1 MKRLVL
7 FSLMQLFAFSM
18 FAQTLENPQELPIG
32 EVTVESESTY
42 FKYTAPEDKNV
53 FLQITTSGWS
63 TSVTV
68 TEDGTEETMID
79 GASYNGSTLYPVDKG
94 ETVMVWAST
103 WDGAGTFNTAVI
115 ENTTVGGGLTCDDA
129 VQGTQEPFF
138 IPAPFNWDTYE
149 SLPGYTTFTVPEG
162 SESGLLEMTF
172 YSYPSSITLFESCE
186 DTVGVT
192 VEITKGDDYKNI
204 ASAVVEPGKTY
215 IIQTTA
221 YAPLM
226 GSFRFFVPEAGY
238 SCAMP
243 LEGKVGE
250 NTLPAA
256 AGRYWYE
263 VTMDKA
269 GALVVASEASLEMG
283 YTRIYNSCED
293 YQPTATA
300 GYLQGRRVFAEA
312 GTYFVYI
319 EKATATDNAE
329 TFTISVED
337 LKPYDAIE
345 TAETLTSGDYT
356 TPLHNG
362 VYYYKVKTPEG
373 DGSFFIDITPGKE
386 FSNYNTR
393 MRIYPTSTMSVWEG
407 GQEDVSIHLVAEAN
421 AEYILEWYCEESSNN
436 IPFNVNIYAIQ
447 KGQTINDPLT
457 AVAGQNELAKATEMF
472 YTYTATQSGWLLIDT
487 DPDIEV
493 SFPKGTSQWDG
504 SHSCIQTGTIRKIE
518 VEKDMQYY
526 IKFANIAEAT
536 TFDLSEAEF
545 QQGESS
551 TNPFIIAEDGVGNI
565 PAAAGTT
572 YYKYVA
578 AKDGM
583 MEVTVNALSEYV
595 QSTGMY
601 TQVSL
606 TIDGTY
612 YNVASNTDGTYSGTY
627 PVNKDSEVIVKVL
640 LPSAQ
645 EDKTVNIS
653 VRDLLPGESSA
664 LPIVLEHNG
673 EEFEY
678 TFPEIRNRLNAKWYS
693 IQLNPGTFSITTT
706 QNYFSMDL
714 YKAGDTKTSLASATT
729 DWNANPIVYS
739 LTFEVAEAGEY
750 LLCLSYDY
758 GEFDAAIGGTALQ
771 AAAPLGPIGSIDEL
785 SNSKAYT
792 IVNKRTAWGVD
803 DTHMKTIYD
812 LGLAADATDGKQQ
825 FALLT
830 NNKGKSYYMYN
841 VGKSKFVGK
850 GGVLSD
856 TPVDMISFKNGNADS
871 TFVLFFDGN
880 NYLNAGGSNNTC
892 IDGWSTADDGNS
904 NYLTPVANF
913 DATAALALIAE
924 AEKDLVFGVTS
935 LDELSNNK
943 AYYVRNSRG
952 AWAYDPAYTVKEEVV
967 GANMLVATGTA
978 GVATDLAD
986 ANKQF
991 AFLKSAKGNYY
1002 LYSVAAQ
1009 KFAVLS
1015 EKGVALSE
1023 TPDTITY
1030 FLQGA
1035 GESKYPWVVALGD
1048 HQIGISH
1055 NYTEQG
1061 GLISFY
1067 NDLGDAGNTVEI
1079 FEAADFDA
1087 TAALAIIEAY
1097 ENPAVPATTVEV
1109 NPAPGHYDVLPD
1121 SIVLTFSA
1129 NIEALEFGILRT
1141 ETAGMRGYTLTEEDY
1156 TIADTVLTLTLPE
1169 ELLAYNAQAM
1179 LMLQVKDVNGNYV
1192 TYGEG
1197 EDYITLEYTAPVVA
1211 NILSCVAIT
1220 PEAGSEVNEL
1230 STFTLTFANP
1240 KSSFDFVGGV
1250 DKTKAIVL
1258 KNAEGEVVA
1267 NGTASVDTE
1276 AYGMDVVVTL
1286 DKAVTDAGTYTL
1298 VVPEATVFNSSFD
1311 PEAADHGIEWGA
1323 IYNPEFTATFTVDG
1337 SLTGIEAII
1346 GNATSVKVYDLKGRL
1361 VGNSVKDLKKG
1372 VYVINGKKVM
1382 VK

>member
-18 FAQTLENPQELPIG
+18 FAQTLENPLELPIG
-32 EVTVESESTY
+32 EVSVESESTY

-53 FLQITTSGWS
+53 FLQVTTPGWS
-63 TSVTV
+63 ISATV
-68 TEDGTEETMID
+68 SEDGSDETMID
-79 GASYNGSTLYPVDKG
+79 GASYNGSTLYPIDKG
-94 ETVMVWAST
+94 QTVMVFVYT
-103 WDGAGTFNTAVI
+103 WQGAGTLTTAVI

-138 IPAPFNWDTYE
+138 IPAPFDWENSKT
-149 SLPGYTTFTVPEG
+149 SPGYTTFTVPEG
-162 SESGLLEMTF
+162 SENGLLEMTF
-172 YSYPSSITLFESCE
+172 YSYPSTIALFEGCD
-186 DTVGVT
+186 DTEGVS
-192 VEITKGDDYKNI
+192 VEITDGDDYKYI
-204 ASAVVEPGKTY
+204 ATAVVEPGKTY

-221 YAPLM
+221 YSPMM

-238 SCAMP
+238 SCSMP

-263 VTMDKA
+263 VTMEKA
-269 GALVVASEASLEMG
+269 GALVVASEASLEG
-283 YTRIYNSCED
+283 GFTRIYNSCED
-293 YQPTATA
+293 YQPAATA
-300 GYLQGRRVFAEA
+300 GYLQARRVFAEA

-337 LKPYDAIE
+337 LKAYDDIE
-345 TAETLTSGDYT
+345 TAETLSNGDYT

-386 FSNYNTR
+386 FSNYSTR
-393 MRIYPTSTMSVWEG
+393 MAVYPTTTMSVWEG
-407 GQEDVSIHLVAEAN
+407 GQEDVSIHLIAEAN
-421 AEYILEWYCEESSNN
+421 TEYILEWYCEEDNNN
-436 IPFNVNIYAIQ
+436 IPFNVNIYAIE

-457 AVAGQNELAKATEMF
+457 AVAGENELAKATELF
-472 YTYTATQSGWLLIDT
+472 YTYTATQDGWLLIDT

-493 SFPKGTSQWDG
+493 SFPRGTSQWDG
-504 SHSCIQTGTIRKIE
+504 TYSSSQTGTIRKIA
-518 VEKDMQYY
+518 VEKDLQYY
-526 IKFANIAEAT
+526 IKFANIPEAT
-536 TFDLSEAEF
+536 TFDLSEAEY

-578 AKDGM
+578 TQDGM
-583 MEVTVNALSEYV
+583 MEVAVNAMYEYV
-595 QSTGMY
+595 MSTGAY

-606 TIDGTY
+606 TIDGS
-612 YNVASNTDGTYSGTY
+612 YNNVTRNTDGTYSGTY
-627 PVNKDSEVIVKVL
+627 PVNKDSEVIVKVT

-645 EDKTVNIS
+645 EGKTVNIS
-653 VRDLLPGESSA
+653 VRDLLPGESSD
-664 LPIVLEHNG
+664 LPIVIEHDG

-678 TFPEIRNRLNAKWYS
+678 TFPEIRDRLNAKWYS

-706 QNYFSMDL
+706 QSYFNMNL
-714 YKAGDTKTSLASATT
+714 YKADDTNTSLANTT
-729 DWNANPIVYS
+729 SDWNANPVLYS

-750 LLCLSYDY
+750 LLQLSYDY
-758 GEFDAAIGGTALQ
+758 GEFDAAIGGTALKA
-771 AAAPLGPIGSIDEL
+771 AAAPMPIASIDEL

-792 IVNKRTAWGVD
+792 IVNKRTAWGVN

-841 VGKSKFVGK
+841 VGMSKFVGK
-850 GGVLSD
+850 GGELSD
-856 TPVDMISFKNGNADS
+856 TPVDMISFKNGCADS
-871 TFVLFFDGN
+871 TFVLFFDSS
-880 NYLNAGGSNNTC
+880 NYLNAGSSSTTC
-892 IDGWSTADDGNS
+892 IDGWSTADEGNS
-904 NYLTPVANF
+904 NYLTPVIDF

-924 AEKDLVFGVTS
+924 AEKNLVFGVTS

-952 AWAYDPAYTVKEEVV
+952 EWAYDPAYTVQEEVV

-1015 EKGVALSE
+1015 ESGVALSE
-1023 TPDTITY
+1023 TPDNITNI
-1030 FLQGA
+1030 LQGE

-1048 HQIGISH
+1048 HQLGISH
-1055 NYTEQG
+1055 NYTEVG
-1061 GLISFY
+1061 GLISSW
-1067 NDLGDAGNTVEI
+1067 NDLSDAGNTVEI
-1079 FEAADFDA
+1079 LEAADFDA
-1087 TAALAIIEAY
+1087 TAALAVIEAY
-1097 ENPAVPATTVEV
+1097 ENPVVEATTVEAD
-1109 NPAPGHYDVLPD
+1109 PASGKYETLPTE
-1121 SIVLTFSA
+1121 ITLTFSKEITA
-1129 NIEALEFGILRT
+1129 VEYGILRT
-1141 ETAGMRGYTLTEEDY
+1141 NNTGFRGLMLDETNYQIEGNVVKVTFSEDY
-1156 TIADTVLTLTLPE
+1156 VYNCPNAIVQVQVVDAD
-1169 ELLAYNAQAM
+1169 
-1179 LMLQVKDVNGNYV
+1179 GNYV
-1192 TYGEG
+1192 TYGDY
-1197 EDYITLEYTAPVVA
+1197 EDYVTLMYEADVKSNVF
-1211 NILSCVAIT
+1211 SCVAIT
-1220 PEAGSEVNEL
+1220 PEDNSEVSEL
-1230 STFTLTFANP
+1230 SEFTLTFANP
-1240 KSSFDFVGGV
+1240 TTSMDFVAGV
-1250 DKTKAIVL
+1250 DATKQVVL
-1258 KNAEGEVVA
+1258 KNEAGEVVA
-1267 NGTASVDTE
+1267 NGNVVIDETAFSLDIKIV
-1276 AYGMDVVVTL
+1276 L
-1286 DKAVTDAGTYTL
+1286 DKTVSEVGKYTL
-1298 VVPEATVFNSSFD
+1298 VVPEGTVYNSGYY
-1311 PEAADHGIEWGA
+1311 PEAEDLGVEWGA
-1323 IYNPEFTATFTVDG
+1323 IFNPEFTATYTIVVPE
-1337 SLTGIEAII
+1337 GIEAII
-1346 GNATSVKVYDLKGRL
+1346 GNATTVKVYDTKGRL
-1361 VGNSVKDLKKG
+1361 VGNSVKGLKKG